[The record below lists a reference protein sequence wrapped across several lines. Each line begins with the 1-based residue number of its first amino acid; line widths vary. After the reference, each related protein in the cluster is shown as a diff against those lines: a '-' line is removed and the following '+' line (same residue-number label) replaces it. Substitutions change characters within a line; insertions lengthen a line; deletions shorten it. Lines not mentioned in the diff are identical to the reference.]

1 MIIETIAS
9 AKSVE
14 AAIELGAAELKMP
27 VERVMTDVLE
37 EPKSGFLGFGATD
50 AKVRVYYVITPAMRA
65 DKFIKKFLENL
76 GVEAEITLAEENDD
90 GARFDINGDS
100 DDLGLLIGR
109 HGETLDSFQY
119 LASLAANKLDKE
131 DEGLVSL
138 PEGGFYRVSID
149 INGYR
154 VKREETLKALAHKM
168 AEKAKK
174 YRKNITLEPMSAN
187 ERRIIHSEV
196 QNIPGVTTFS
206 VGQDKDR
213 KVVIS
218 PENRRPAPRI

>member
-1 MIIETIAS
+1 M
-9 AKSVE
+9 E

-90 GARFDINGDS
+90 GARFDINGGS